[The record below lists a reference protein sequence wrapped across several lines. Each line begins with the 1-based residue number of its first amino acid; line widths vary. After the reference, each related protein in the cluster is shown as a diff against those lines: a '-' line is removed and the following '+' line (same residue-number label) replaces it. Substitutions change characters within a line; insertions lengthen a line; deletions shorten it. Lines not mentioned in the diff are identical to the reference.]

1 MMLTLAE
8 QVDVHPT
15 AWSRT
20 SEPVLPA
27 VTAANSVVVAASFAA
42 VVSADSQ

>member
-1 MMLTLAE
+1 MLTLAE
-8 QVDVHPT
+8 QVDAHPT

-27 VTAANSVVVAASFAA
+27 VTAANSVVAAASFPAVAA
-42 VVSADSQ
+42 ADSQ